1 MTRRATRRTGAVA
14 TALAAALALAGC
26 GATTDALVGLH
37 PAPAEES
44 AAVPL
49 STDGATRV
57 AARLLDAA
65 QAATT
70 TEGAAGERA
79 RAAVLAGD
87 ALTVADAVAERGT
100 AAETSGDLAKEAEPT
115 ILAQSQGRGW
125 PRAILATTLD
135 EAASTQYL
143 HVMVSPEPDAPFK
156 ITASVPMLGGAELPA
171 IGSEGTGAPFVDVTD
186 GEGLV
191 MAPDEAFGAYAAALA
206 YPKPKT
212 SDDVATDDAFATGL
226 RASAEAQTKALKK
239 LGTLKQRHRALL
251 DDAQAFRLADGGV
264 VAFGLMRRTDTFTKA
279 SKAKELVLP
288 SEYAKLAGTKKV
300 TDSLTLTSL
309 EPVVLVVPTQGQVR
323 AIGAAELLVSAE
335 GD

>member
-26 GATTDALVGLH
+26 AATTDALVGLR

-65 QAATT
+65 RAATT

-87 ALTVADAVAERGT
+87 ALTVADAVAERGV
-100 AAETSGDLAKEAEPT
+100 AAEASGDLAKEAEPT
-115 ILAQSQGRGW
+115 VLAQSQGRGW

-143 HVMVSPEPDAPFK
+143 HVMVSPGPDAPFK
-156 ITASVPMLGGAELPA
+156 ITGSVPMLGGAELPA
-171 IGSEGTGAPFVDVTD
+171 IGSEDTGAPFVDVTD

-191 MAPDEAFGAYAAALA
+191 MAPDEAFAAYAAALA

-251 DDAQAFRLADGGV
+251 RTTRAVVLRGIVENATGAVNLVADGV
-264 VAFGLMRRTDTFTKA
+264 EPLD
-279 SKAKELVLP
+279 LP
-288 SEYAKLAGTKKV
+288 AAGRSR
-300 TDSLTLTSL
+300 DF
-309 EPVVLVVPTQGQVR
+309 R
-323 AIGAAELLVSAE
+323 
-335 GD
+335 